1 MYNVG
6 DKGVYP
12 MHGAGVIDAI
22 EEKEIL
28 GEKQSYYILKMP
40 GEVKVMVP
48 ILTAEEHGIR
58 NVIDK
63 AEAEK
68 VINVLE
74 QDETE
79 MEKNWNKRYREN
91 MDKMKSGNIYEIADV
106 VRNLSFKQKEKGLST
121 GEKKMLHNAKQILVS
136 ELVLAEHATQDEVEE
151 LVDNKINTSFAMF
164 KTDAD
169 VSIDTGSIVNKFIP
183 FDDGTGSSQNA

>member
-6 DKGVYP
+6 DKVVYP

-48 ILTAEEHGIR
+48 TLTAEEHGIR

-79 MEKNWNKRYREN
+79 MEKNWNKRYRDN
-91 MDKMKSGNIYEIADV
+91 MDKMKSGNI
-106 VRNLSFKQKEKGLST
+106 
-121 GEKKMLHNAKQILVS
+121 
-136 ELVLAEHATQDEVEE
+136 
-151 LVDNKINTSFAMF
+151 
-164 KTDAD
+164 
-169 VSIDTGSIVNKFIP
+169 
-183 FDDGTGSSQNA
+183 